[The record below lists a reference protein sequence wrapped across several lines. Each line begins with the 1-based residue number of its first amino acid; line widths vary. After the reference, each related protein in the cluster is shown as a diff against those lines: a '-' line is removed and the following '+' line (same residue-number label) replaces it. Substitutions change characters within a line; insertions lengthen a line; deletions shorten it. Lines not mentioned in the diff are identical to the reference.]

1 MKKRICIIIIIGIT
15 GVLIF
20 LLPSLLSS
28 GQTPDASPMAEQGK
42 MNTAVWDIEQ
52 KPILRLDGEWEFYWN
67 ELLTPEDFEAES
79 HMAPSGYI
87 QVPSLWDSKT
97 MQGKELPVFGCATYR
112 LVLEDIPYRGMLGLK
127 KNDTLASSK
136 IYVNGKEIIF
146 DGIPAKSREQFQF
159 GNLPRL
165 AFFEYDGGS
174 LEILIQVANYEHWHS
189 GLSASVELGSENAM
203 RRQDQLEQLAGF
215 AVITILFTIGFL
227 HLIFFL
233 VSSISGRKEFLL
245 LPFSAFCF
253 LFARGIG
260 FDTPHANLLFFS
272 HLSIALE
279 FKIKTFF
286 FTAAFLTILVI
297 VYESKKGLLSRR
309 MMKGLSLL
317 YGGYLLGLLALP
329 LSLSAFDTV
338 NRFVLLGNTVILL
351 LLLIRATVLFIREG
365 DGLMMVIALAAFNL
379 HSLNLAP
386 LAQEA
391 KAGFISGQFYIL
403 LFAFVMIAFLARQHY
418 GMIERW
424 KQFVQRTQEAEFA
437 FLRAQ
442 ISPHFL
448 YNALNSI
455 AALCREAPD
464 KAEDVVVELS
474 QYLRRSFDFKRLDSM
489 TTLAKEKELLDAYL
503 YIEKIRFGDRLQV
516 EYDIEEGLN
525 LTLPP
530 LVLQPLVE
538 NAVRHGLMVKT
549 AGGTVFI
556 SIKRQGSEAV
566 FTVRDN
572 GVGLDGERLSRLLEE
587 NADKG
592 GIGLWNINRRL
603 KMLYGH
609 GLDISSEQGKGTCV
623 AFSLPLKKS

>member
-1 MKKRICIIIIIGIT
+1 MKKRICIIIIIGIMS
-15 GVLIF
+15 VLIF
-20 LLPSLLSS
+20 LLPLLLGS
-28 GQTPDASPMAEQGK
+28 GQTLDVSPAAEQGK
-42 MNTAVWDIEQ
+42 MNTSVWDLEQ

-67 ELLTPEDFEAES
+67 ELLTPEDFQTEQYIAFLD
-79 HMAPSGYI
+79 YI
-87 QVPSLWDSKT
+87 QVPSLWNGKT

-112 LVLEDIPYRGMLGLK
+112 LVLEDISYRGVLGLK
-127 KNDTLASSK
+127 KNDALAASK
-136 IYVNGKEIIF
+136 VYVNGKEIIS
-146 DGIPAKSREQFQF
+146 DGIPAKSKEQFQS

-174 LEILIQVANYEHWHS
+174 LEILIQVANYEHRHS

-203 RRQDQLEQLAGF
+203 RQQDQLEQLSGF
-215 AVITILFTIGFL
+215 AVITILLTIGLL
-227 HLIFFL
+227 HLIFFF

-253 LFARGIG
+253 LFAIGIA
-260 FDTPHANLLFFS
+260 FDAPHTAVLFFPQM
-272 HLSIALE
+272 SIALE
-279 FKIKTFF
+279 FKIKIFF
-286 FTAAFLTILVI
+286 LTAAFLAILAI

-309 MMKGLSLL
+309 MMQGLFLL
-317 YGGYLLGLLALP
+317 YGGYLLGLLTLP
-329 LSLSAFDTV
+329 LSLSVFDTV
-338 NRFVLLGNTVILL
+338 NRFVVIGNTVILL
-351 LLLIRATVLFIREG
+351 LLLIRAAVLFIREG
-365 DGLMMVIALAAFNL
+365 NGLMMVIALGAFNL
-379 HSLNLAP
+379 HSSNIAP
-386 LAQEA
+386 FAREV
-391 KAGFISGQFYIL
+391 KSGFISGQFYVL
-403 LFAFVMIAFLARQHY
+403 LFAFVMIAFLTMQHY

-424 KQFVQRTQEAEFA
+424 KQSVQRTQDAEFA

-464 KAEDVVVELS
+464 KAEDAVVELS

-516 EYDIEEGLN
+516 EYDVEEGLN

-549 AGGTVFI
+549 AGGTV
-556 SIKRQGSEAV
+556 SITIKQKAGEAV
-566 FTVRDN
+566 FAVRDN
-572 GVGLDGERLSRLLEE
+572 GIGMDRETLSRLLEDNE
-587 NADKG
+587 DKG

-609 GLDISSEQGKGTCV
+609 GLDISSEKEKGTSV
-623 AFSLPLKKS
+623 VFSLPLKK